1 MQMKKV
7 LIYTVLFI
15 LAAPLYGQKM
25 KQKVAKSRFVCVAD
39 SLEYYAVKGLVEN
52 QVDSIMSFLYE
63 YDNGR
68 VEEAVHYIIWLHEG
82 RGQLRAISGCN
93 QIGKDNTADFESGLL
108 FDFYAQQHDQL
119 KKPMK
124 NGGWQSHDMGYY
136 IKVYLPGQ
144 TNEFNIR
151 DNQRFEE
158 ESKAA
163 WVRLFEE
170 LKE

>member
-1 MQMKKV
+1 MQMKQA
-7 LIYTVLFI
+7 LIYIVLLF
-15 LAAPLYGQKM
+15 LAVPLYGQKT
-25 KQKVAKSRFVCVAD
+25 KPKVAKSRFVCVAD
-39 SLEYYAVKGLVEN
+39 SLDYYAVKGLVES
-52 QVDSIMSFLYE
+52 QVDSIMTFLYD

-82 RGQLRAISGCN
+82 KGKIRAISGCN
-93 QIGKDNTADFESGLL
+93 QIGKANTADFDSGRL
-108 FDFYAQQHDQL
+108 FNFYAQQHAQL
-119 KKPMK
+119 EKPMK
-124 NGGWQSHDMGYY
+124 NSSWQSHDMGYY

-158 ESKAA
+158 DPKVA

-170 LKE
+170 LKK